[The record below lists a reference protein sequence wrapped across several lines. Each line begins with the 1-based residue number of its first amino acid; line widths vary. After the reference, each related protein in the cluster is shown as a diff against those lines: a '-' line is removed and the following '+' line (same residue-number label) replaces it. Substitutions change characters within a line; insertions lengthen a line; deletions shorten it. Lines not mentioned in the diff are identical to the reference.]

1 MQIRSIFKF
10 AAAYEAFQNVFGF
23 SGARKKAIDAYLNIP
38 DGAKVY
44 DIGCGPGKMVT
55 WLPYNVDYYGFD
67 ISPEYIES
75 AKKTYSGRGTFYCR
89 EFNDSVVE
97 ELGQADIITL
107 NGVLHHMTDDIAH
120 AVLSSAAKGL
130 KPKGQIFT
138 LDGCYRDGQGWLK
151 KKLLDMDRGEY
162 VRNRDAYEGLLG
174 RHFSAVDIYIR
185 DDLSK
190 MPYSW
195 ISMVG
200 YKV

>member
-10 AAAYEAFQNVFGF
+10 AAAYEGFQKVFGF
-23 SGARKKAIDAYLNIP
+23 SGARQKAIDAYLSIP
-38 DGAKVY
+38 DGAKIY

-55 WLPYNVDYYGFD
+55 WLPKNVEYHGFD

-75 AKKTYSGRGTFYCR
+75 AKKTYPNRGKFYCR
-89 EFNDSVVE
+89 EFDDSVVE
-97 ELGQADIITL
+97 EFGLADIVTL
-107 NGVLHHMTDDIAH
+107 NGVLHHMTDDIAR
-120 AVLSSAAKGL
+120 AVLASATKAL
-130 KPKGQIFT
+130 KPNGQIFT

-162 VRNRDAYEGLLG
+162 VRDKNAYEKLLKA
-174 RHFSAVDIYIR
+174 HFNRIDTYTR
-185 DDLSK
+185 DDLSA

-200 YKV
+200 HKQ